1 MSIFLGATGKS
12 DKLTPRQKRRLLADI
27 VYYQAGY
34 DVDEFFGRPLSYYNW
49 ANVIKM
55 RDRLEKESQELN

>member
-1 MSIFLGATGKS
+1 MSVFIGNTSKS

-27 VYYQAGY
+27 VYFSAGY

-49 ANVIKM
+49 TNVIKM
-55 RDRLEKESQELN
+55 RDRLEKESQEQY